1 MKKIGLFVALALIV
15 TVGGTYAAWN
25 YTTVADGAVEN
36 ATGTTSITLVEAT
49 TTEVMSGT
57 IKIEEN
63 TVAVS
68 IDDDGKH
75 NAVLTISGRLVI
87 SFTGNAA
94 SGATVN
100 GLNLQCTATN
110 NCKQYQSTDVFKHT
124 MLNANREVGNGTD
137 QTQPFAQWVIEGED
151 LKTLIAL
158 NGTITANTLTEYNAL
173 KDAIG
178 SGTITI
184 TISAVK

>member
-36 ATGTTSITLVEAT
+36 ATGTASITLVEAT
-49 TTEVMSGT
+49 TTEVTSGT
-57 IKIEEN
+57 IKIEKN
-63 TVAVS
+63 TVSVS

-75 NAVLTISGRLVI
+75 NAVLNISGQLVI

-94 SGATVN
+94 GSAVN

-110 NCKQYQSTDVFKHT
+110 DCKQYQDKDVFKHT
-124 MLNANREVGNGTD
+124 MLNANREVGTEED
-137 QTQPFAQWVIEGED
+137 QNKPFAQWVIEGED

-158 NGTITANTLTEYNAL
+158 NGTVTANTLTEYNAL

-184 TISAVK
+184 TVSAVK

>member
-1 MKKIGLFVALALIV
+1 MKKIGVFVALALIV

-36 ATGTTSITLVEAT
+36 ATGTANITLVDVT
-49 TTEVMSGT
+49 TTEVTNGT

-63 TVAVS
+63 SVTVS

-75 NAVLTISGRLVI
+75 NAVLTVEGRLVI
-87 SFTGNAA
+87 SFTGNA
-94 SGATVN
+94 SGTAVN
-100 GLNLQCTATN
+100 GLNLQCTATDD
-110 NCKQYQSTDVFKHT
+110 CTQYRDKDVFKYT

-137 QTQPFAQWVIEGED
+137 QDQPFAQWIIEGED

-158 NGTITANTLTEYNAL
+158 NGTITADTLTEYNAL
-173 KDAIG
+173 KAAIAEKK
-178 SGTITI
+178 ITI
-184 TISAVK
+184 TVSAVK